1 MFIYIEREK
10 ERKRERDRVL
20 KLVVYSTWASGV
32 SSSMTEPLDCDV
44 AGRDRGFCCL
54 PHIYAYIYIYI

>member
-44 AGRDRGFCCL
+44 AGRDRGADPCANMA
-54 PHIYAYIYIYI
+54 HVRQY